1 MVAYVTA
8 LIAPGCW
15 LLQTSFYALCALGF
29 EVESSQFDTKR
40 RTMWFTLVLTLCF
53 LSPIRAYSSGAGQ
66 AVCQTNEMKP
76 RRSGI
81 NFVENDPSINIDA
94 VKNGNIL
101 DITVQSNNG
110 FKGMK
115 VVNFPANLSNTF
127 FYLGYLIAVE
137 KDGKQVGEF
146 IISGHKAMGC
156 ATQNSGITHSNA
168 SSKRSVKGKWQIP
181 ANLRGS
187 VVEVR
192 ATLVYQYSRA
202 GHQRASIKL

>member
-1 MVAYVTA
+1 MG
-8 LIAPGCW
+8 I
-15 LLQTSFYALCALGF
+15 F
-29 EVESSQFDTKR
+29 EIKR
-40 RTMWFTLVLTLCF
+40 RTMWFTLVLTLCS
-53 LSPIRAYSSGAGQ
+53 LSSIHAYSRGAGQ
-66 AVCQTNEMKP
+66 AVCQTNEMRP
-76 RRSGI
+76 RHSGL

-110 FKGMK
+110 FKG
-115 VVNFPANLSNTF
+115 
-127 FYLGYLIAVE
+127 YLIAVE
-137 KDGKQVGEF
+137 NDGKQVGEF

-181 ANLRGS
+181 ANLQGS

-202 GHQRASIKL
+202 GHQRASI